1 MSSSTTGEV
10 ALSETSL
17 RHRKNL
23 TNDDNVEG
31 IELTSDEEAELL
43 KEEEEEERRKL
54 IQSGQT
60 PPPPSWTQSF
70 WLRWLGIVFPIILS
84 LGDVVLFVFEYLFT
98 NTIVQTLLAS
108 VSFHTYRSF
117 SSIHKCNACTM
128 NALPQDGTFQNNN
141 QAFSAFNEM
150 MNLNW
155 KECIACVVSHDYA
168 LIATNFLYVTVWT
181 CCICYYFTW
190 RYGVTLKRIKKPSA
204 KAILVVSVIAI
215 GMALMVWFQY
225 RNNQWVYS
233 LSNFKAIKRDTKNP
247 FGLFGTNETDVATNL
262 ETANNEESDV
272 ASFVSEDT
280 ILTANTTNMTTP
292 FPDLNEEGS
301 QVDYLKMIQLLIGSP
316 IVEEIILRVVL
327 VHMFFRRTG
336 KPIVSFFMTNLLFA
350 VLHMFSINWGASEL
364 YTYFQVL
371 AGFVLGMFYSTR
383 YYLTENL
390 IENAMLHIANNIS
403 AIFIPVTLKFQDVYP
418 NYIVPIILS
427 LSFYVIMLILD
438 IVKIMQ
444 MPTKQ
449 IVPVIEESKNN
460 TTNNA
465 TQQASNAVP
474 VSTSN
479 KKSSKKKK
487 N

>member
-1 MSSSTTGEV
+1 MSSSATTIEDSQQGV
-10 ALSETSL
+10 SSSSESSSAL

-23 TNDDNVEG
+23 TDDDNVEG
-31 IELTSDEEAELL
+31 IELTSEEEAELL
-43 KEEEEEERRKL
+43 KEEEEEERKKL
-54 IQSGQT
+54 LQSGQT
-60 PPPPSWTQSF
+60 PLPPTWTQSF
-70 WLRWLGIVFPIILS
+70 WMKWLGIVFPIILS

-108 VSFHTYRSF
+108 VSFHKYRSF
-117 SSIHKCNACTM
+117 SSIHKCNACKI

-155 KECIACVVSHDYA
+155 KECISCVMSHDYA
-168 LIATNFLYVTVWT
+168 LIVTNFLYVTVWT

-247 FGLFGTNETDVATNL
+247 FGLFGTNETDV
-262 ETANNEESDV
+262 ETTSEVIEDSEV

-280 ILTANTTNMTTP
+280 LLTTNLTAGNNASTTP
-292 FPDLNEEGS
+292 VPDLNEENS

-350 VLHMFSINWGASEL
+350 MLHMFSINWGASEL

-371 AGFVLGMFYSTR
+371 AGFILGMFYSTR

-390 IENAMLHIANNIS
+390 TENAMLHIANNIS
-403 AIFIPVTLKFQDVYP
+403 AIFIPVTLKFEDVYP
-418 NYIVPIILS
+418 NYIVPS
-427 LSFYVIMLILD
+427 KCVIF
-438 IVKIMQ
+438 
-444 MPTKQ
+444 
-449 IVPVIEESKNN
+449 N
-460 TTNNA
+460 
-465 TQQASNAVP
+465 
-474 VSTSN
+474 
-479 KKSSKKKK
+479 
-487 N
+487 